1 MDRLFAA
8 LKAMFLIA
16 PASDAEASAIN
27 VESPAFDRRL
37 ARLMLCAAGLLCLA
51 FGIRMLAAWKTYHHV
66 DPTAGVW
73 TAAALDARDGILYR
87 PIESEIGYGGSR
99 YAPLHIVL
107 HAALIRLGMG
117 PVAAGYL
124 LDLIGVLGVIGG
136 VYALLRQLE
145 VATLPAAAFAGF
157 VLAAYCYSTTAAGL
171 KGDLLPAGLNLWGL
185 AAVAATQRHK
195 FSLMLLAAAICFVLA
210 MATKLTSIFGI
221 AAAALWLISRKDWPR
236 AVLLGAVWLVGI
248 AVAALATQWA
258 SDGRAYAIFKLCAAG
273 GGGLTQLL
281 HGPHRMAYDAIHND
295 RVFVCF
301 WLLAA
306 GLIVIGRK
314 AKAPLRQWASL
325 PAILFTV
332 TTLGTAA
339 IYGSPGTNCN
349 HLVDLQASAVVV
361 IAASFQSCRPWGRC
375 AALAATAI
383 VLISAILSGVK
394 TVSIMRE
401 NRHGTMMSALAD
413 ADRSTAT
420 GPLLAENPILPIL
433 QGRRPY
439 MLDSFMFRAVWM
451 RDPKIADRFW
461 NDLSRRQFR
470 AVILSGPPWDSTRSG
485 NAGNFG
491 PGFIDLLQQDY
502 ELIGHRGEYWVYLPK
517 QP

>member
-1 MDRLFAA
+1 M
-8 LKAMFLIA
+8 
-16 PASDAEASAIN
+16 N
-27 VESPAFDRRL
+27 VESPPFDRRL

-51 FGIRMLAAWKTYHHV
+51 FGIRMVAAWKTYHHV

-73 TAAALDARDGILYR
+73 TAAALDAREGILYR

-107 HAALIRLGMG
+107 QAALMRMGMG
-117 PVAAGYL
+117 PVAGGYL
-124 LDLIGVLGVIGG
+124 LDLIGILGVIGG

-145 VATLPAAAFAGF
+145 IAALPAAAFAGF

-185 AAVAATQRHK
+185 AAVAATQRHNTK
-195 FSLMLLAAAICFVLA
+195 EACKNKGAEDPHPNPPPEYRERGKILLVAAAICFVLA

-221 AAAALWLISRKDWPR
+221 AAAALWLIGRKDWR
-236 AVLLGAVWLVGI
+236 NAVLLGAVWLIGI
-248 AVAALATQWA
+248 AAAAMATQWA
-258 SDGRAYAIFKLCAAG
+258 SDDRAYGIFKLCAAG
-273 GGGLTQLL
+273 GGGLSQLL
-281 HGPHRMAYDAIHND
+281 NGPHRMVSDAIHND

-306 GLIVIGRK
+306 GLIVIGR
-314 AKAPLRQWASL
+314 QWTSL
-325 PAILFTV
+325 PAILFAV

-349 HLVDLQASAVVV
+349 HLVDLQAAAVVV
-361 IAASFQSCRPWGRC
+361 IATGLWSCRAWGRY

-383 VLISAILSGVK
+383 VLIWAVASGFK
-394 TVSIMRE
+394 TVSILRE
-401 NRHGTMMSALAD
+401 NRRGTMMSALAD
-413 ADRSTAT
+413 ADRSRAT
-420 GPLLAENPILPIL
+420 GPLLSENPILPIL

-439 MLDSFMFRAVWM
+439 MLDSFMFRAVRM
-451 RDPKIADRFW
+451 RDPQIADRFW
-461 NDLSRRQFR
+461 DDLSRRNFR
-470 AVILSGPPWDSTRSG
+470 AVILSGPPWDATRSG
-485 NAGNFG
+485 NAGDFG
-491 PGFIDLLQQDY
+491 PGFIDLLQRNY
-502 ELIGHRGEYWVYLPK
+502 ELIGHHGEYWVYLPK

>member
-1 MDRLFAA
+1 
-8 LKAMFLIA
+8 
-16 PASDAEASAIN
+16 
-27 VESPAFDRRL
+27 
-37 ARLMLCAAGLLCLA
+37 
-51 FGIRMLAAWKTYHHV
+51 MLAAWKTYHHV

-107 HAALIRLGMG
+107 HAGLIRLGMG

-124 LDLIGVLGVIGG
+124 LDLIGILGVIGG

-145 VATLPAAAFAGF
+145 VATLPAATFAGF

-185 AAVAATQRHK
+185 AAVAATQRRK
-195 FSLMLLAAAICFVLA
+195 SSLILLAAVICFVLA

-221 AAAALWLISRKDWPR
+221 AAAVLWLISRKDWR
-236 AVLLGAVWLVGI
+236 KAVLLAAVWLIGI
-248 AVAALATQWA
+248 AVAAMATQWA
-258 SDGRAYAIFKLCAAG
+258 SDGRAYGIFKLCAAG

-281 HGPHRMAYDAIHND
+281 HGPHRMAYDAFYND
-295 RVFVCF
+295 RIFIFF

-306 GLIVIGRK
+306 ALIVIG
-314 AKAPLRQWASL
+314 RQWASL
-325 PAILFTV
+325 PAILFAV

-349 HLVDLQASAVVV
+349 HLVDLQAAAIVV

-383 VLISAILSGVK
+383 VLISAGFSGVK
-394 TVSIMRE
+394 TVSIMHE

-413 ADRSTAT
+413 ADRSTVT
-420 GPLLAENPILPIL
+420 GPLLSENPILPIL

-451 RDPKIADRFW
+451 RNPKIADRFW
-461 NDLSRRQFR
+461 NDLSQRRFR
-470 AVILSGPPWDSTRSG
+470 AVILSGPPWDPTRSG

-491 PGFIDLLQQDY
+491 PGFIDLLQRNY
-502 ELIGHRGEYWVYLPK
+502 ELIGHHGEYWVYLPK